1 MKTLILALL
10 LSTHCYAEEAKTQNK
25 IPEKMQQLYA
35 ALGDI
40 LVYSSSPDR
49 FSDKSNRSKIEDHL
63 KTLSTLSHSMND
75 REFKGEKSDP
85 TLSILSGYLNEE
97 TKTAYTAFKNGK
109 TEFARGIVR
118 GIPGTCIA
126 CHSRNDSGAQFDK
139 LGIDPSDSNLK
150 PLERAEF
157 YAATRQ
163 FDRAEK
169 EFLKI
174 IEDDQIASTDPYT
187 WEHAIRQSITIAVR
201 VKKDPALAKKIVET
215 ALNSKKSAYYVR
227 ADLKQWKT
235 SIEQWTKELKK
246 TPKSENGFLAEG
258 MRLITDAH
266 KLQKYPMDHSADI
279 LYLRASNVFYDLI
292 QKAPAGKH
300 ISQALMMQGVC
311 NEVLS
316 PRGFEDLHRLYYESC
331 IRKSPHSPIAMDCYR
346 RYEQSTILSYTG
358 SAGTALPEEIK
369 QKLLDLFTLSI
380 SKGSP
385 EQIF

>member
-163 FDRAEK
+163 FDRAE
-169 EFLKI
+169 
-174 IEDDQIASTDPYT
+174 
-187 WEHAIRQSITIAVR
+187 R
-201 VKKDPALAKKIVET
+201 
-215 ALNSKKSAYYVR
+215 NS
-227 ADLKQWKT
+227 
-235 SIEQWTKELKK
+235 
-246 TPKSENGFLAEG
+246 
-258 MRLITDAH
+258 
-266 KLQKYPMDHSADI
+266 
-279 LYLRASNVFYDLI
+279 
-292 QKAPAGKH
+292 
-300 ISQALMMQGVC
+300 
-311 NEVLS
+311 
-316 PRGFEDLHRLYYESC
+316 
-331 IRKSPHSPIAMDCYR
+331 
-346 RYEQSTILSYTG
+346 
-358 SAGTALPEEIK
+358 
-369 QKLLDLFTLSI
+369 
-380 SKGSP
+380 
-385 EQIF
+385 